1 LSSKIFTEALKR
13 FKSLTPLK
21 LKALALIFN
30 TFMQHNRFNLDGL
43 VKAKCDNG
51 IKSYTAVSLA
61 QKGL

>member
-1 LSSKIFTEALKR
+1 MSSKIFTEALKR